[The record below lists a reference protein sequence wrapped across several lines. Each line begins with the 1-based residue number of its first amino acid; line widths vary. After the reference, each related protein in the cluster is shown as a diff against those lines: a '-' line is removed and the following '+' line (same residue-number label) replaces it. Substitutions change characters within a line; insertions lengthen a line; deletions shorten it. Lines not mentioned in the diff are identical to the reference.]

1 MLTHFLFLNTVDA
14 FGLMAFF
21 ARFSVWHHSSH
32 NPFAHFAF
40 KVCYCF
46 YCHCWRYYFVCLP
59 VGMRVFVCVCVCVPL
74 CKSNTQY
81 ISFFP
86 LVNNGSMHG
95 IRNKNYNFS
104 VDSIWCLLHPLFIL
118 SHSVSACSLFTSSFF
133 WFDFEFSNGNFHG
146 LTRKIG
152 QTFAWQS
159 RNR

>member
-1 MLTHFLFLNTVDA
+1 MLTHFLFLNTLDA
-14 FGLMAFF
+14 FWLMAFF

-59 VGMRVFVCVCVCVPL
+59 VGMRVFVCVCLYVNLTLNIFHFFHLWTMAACMASEIKITIFQSTAFGVCFIRFLFYHTLSLHVHFQHL
-74 CKSNTQY
+74 L
-81 ISFFP
+81 FF
-86 LVNNGSMHG
+86 L
-95 IRNKNYNFS
+95 
-104 VDSIWCLLHPLFIL
+104 
-118 SHSVSACSLFTSSFF
+118 
-133 WFDFEFSNGNFHG
+133 FDFEFSNGNFHG